1 MIEIPAVRARRL
13 AALLLLVGAMASGLA
28 GCSTST
34 GFETDDGVSNLP
46 PDQAVISRIMQG
58 LGAVD
63 TRAEPIEYKPRQA
76 LVVPPPQAK
85 ADLPTPVASADP
97 ATTGNWVRDPDEL
110 EKERRKAIQEA
121 RKGVEGRPL
130 TTDEIIAVNRASVGQ
145 DNPRASDLPAS
156 PFPERDDQ
164 PQVDINQMQNT
175 RVNTQAAAV
184 DAYGNPN
191 SNVRR
196 RLTDP
201 PSTYMAPSP
210 NAPLQTP
217 EEKPGGFKWW
227 PF

>member
-1 MIEIPAVRARRL
+1 MIYFPAVRARRL
-13 AALLLLVGAMASGLA
+13 AALVILTGALAPALA

-76 LVVPPPQAK
+76 LVVPPPQAT

-97 ATTGNWVRDPDEL
+97 SATGNWVNDPDEL
-110 EKERRKAIQEA
+110 EKRRRKAIQDA

-130 TTDEIIAVNRASVGQ
+130 TQDEIIAVNRASVGQ
-145 DNPRASDLPAS
+145 DNPRANDRATS
-156 PFPERDDQ
+156 PFPERDNQ

-175 RVNTQAAAV
+175 RVNTQAALV
-184 DAYGNPN
+184 DGYGNATV
-191 SNVRR
+191 NVRR

-201 PSTYMAPSP
+201 PGIYMTPSP
-210 NAPLQTP
+210 NAPVQTP
-217 EEKPGGFKWW
+217 QEKSGFSWW